1 VPGQPGD
8 TSVLGWQA
16 MALASAR
23 RAGIIVPDELFRA
36 ASDWLDRA
44 SASGKPGQ
52 YCYQPGNAPSPS
64 MTAEGLFVQQLLG
77 RKRDEPI
84 MLGSVA
90 YISQHPPKWTSQAN
104 TYYWYYATLSLFQH
118 QGSAWESWNAALKKQ
133 LLAHQ
138 QQDGAVAGSWDLTD
152 KYSKVGG
159 RVYQTAICTL
169 CLEVYYRYLP
179 MYGVQEP

>member
-1 VPGQPGD
+1 
-8 TSVLGWQA
+8 
-16 MALASAR
+16 
-23 RAGIIVPDELFRA
+23 
-36 ASDWLDRA
+36 
-44 SASGKPGQ
+44 
-52 YCYQPGNAPSPS
+52 